1 MALRDFIKTKVD
13 SDDIAER
20 VVQQFNSN
28 VEKYADKSLAWKIRI
43 TAEDLGIKKDTVLRI
58 LDEHYGSDDK
68 E

>member
-13 SDDIAER
+13 SDDLSER
-20 VVQQFNSN
+20 VIQQFNSN
-28 VEKYADKSLAWKIRI
+28 VEKYADKSLAWNVRI

>member
-13 SDDIAER
+13 SDDLSER

-28 VEKYADKSLAWKIRI
+28 VEKYADKSLAWNVRI
-43 TAEDLGIKKDTVLRI
+43 TAEDLGIKKDTVLKI

>member
-13 SDDIAER
+13 SDDLSER

-43 TAEDLGIKKDTVLRI
+43 TAEDLGVKKDTVLRI

>member
-13 SDDIAER
+13 SDDLSER
-20 VVQQFNSN
+20 VIQQFNSN
-28 VEKYADKSLAWKIRI
+28 VEKYADKSLAWNIRI
-43 TAEDLGIKKDTVLRI
+43 TAEDLGVKKDTVLRI

>member
-1 MALRDFIKTKVD
+1 MALRDFIKTKID
-13 SDDIAER
+13 SDDLSEQ
-20 VVQQFNSN
+20 VVQHFNSN

-58 LDEHYGSDDK
+58 LDEYYGSDDK

>member
-1 MALRDFIKTKVD
+1 MALRDFIKAKVD
-13 SDDIAER
+13 SDDLSER

-28 VEKYADKSLAWKIRI
+28 VEKYADKSLAWNIRI

-58 LDEHYGSDDK
+58 LDEYYGSDDK

>member
-1 MALRDFIKTKVD
+1 MALRDFIKTKID
-13 SDDIAER
+13 SDDLSEQ
-20 VVQQFNSN
+20 VVQHFNSN
-28 VEKYADKSLAWKIRI
+28 VEKYADKSLAWNIRI